1 MVAQHNLREAAPK
14 IDHRFDLFAACA
26 PGFES
31 ITAAELF
38 SLGIANPKAVPGGVE
53 FRGYLSHVYKINLWS
68 RTAERILVR
77 LDSFQAITFKEL
89 RDKTKQIEWEKFLR
103 PGDRLSIRATCKK
116 SRLIHSD
123 AVAERVQLAIAD
135 RLGAAQKILA
145 EQESSKFARSPRPRG
160 RIAPSTARTR
170 SESNLLSDKET
181 LAQTIIVRIV
191 DDECTISLDSSGELL
206 HFRGYRLATA
216 KAPLR
221 ETLAASMILAAN
233 WKTDQP
239 LIDPF
244 CGSGTIPIEAAL
256 IARNIAPGLHRSF
269 AFERWPKFDRSAWH
283 KLIAQATESI
293 LPQAPSIIRGS
304 DRDAGAIEASRSNA
318 ERAGVLEQIEF
329 KPQAISDIQSI
340 DRASIV
346 SNLPYGQRLAAD
358 KDLRNL
364 YAQFGKVLREKFSG
378 GHVAILAGDVQ
389 LEKNVGVNFG
399 DAIRINNGGL
409 NVRFVQAG
417 I

>member
-1 MVAQHNLREAAPK
+1 M

-38 SLGIANPKAVPGGVE
+38 SLGIANPLAVPGGVE
-53 FRGYLSHVYKINLWS
+53 FRGFLSHVYKVNLWS

-77 LDSFQAITFKEL
+77 LDSFHAITFKEL
-89 RDKTKQIEWEKFLR
+89 RDKTKQIEWEKYLR

-145 EQESSKFARSPRPRG
+145 EQLARSPRPRG
-160 RIAPSTARTR
+160 RIAQSTARTR
-170 SESNLLSDKET
+170 SESDLLPDKEPST
-181 LAQTIIVRIV
+181 HTIVVRLV

-206 HFRGYRLATA
+206 HFRGYRQATA

-221 ETLAASMILAAN
+221 ETLAASMILASN

-256 IARNIAPGLHRSF
+256 IACHIAPGSHRSF
-269 AFERWPKFDRSAWH
+269 AFMKWPRFDQADW
-283 KLIAQATESI
+283 KTLIARADQSS
-293 LPQAPSIIRGS
+293 LPQASAVIRGS

-318 ERAGVLEQIEF
+318 ERAGVLAHIEF
-329 KPQAISDIQSI
+329 KQQAVSDIQSI
-340 DRASIV
+340 DHTWII
-346 SNLPYGQRLAAD
+346 SNLPYGHRLAAD

-364 YAQFGKVLREKFSG
+364 YAQFGKVLRQKFAGSG
-378 GHVAILAGDVQ
+378 SHVAILAGDVQ
-389 LEKNVGVNFG
+389 LEKNLGVNFG
-399 DAIRINNGGL
+399 EATRINNGGL
-409 NVRFVQAG
+409 NVRFVQAE

>member
-1 MVAQHNLREAAPK
+1 M

-26 PGFES
+26 PGFEAV
-31 ITAAELF
+31 TAQELF
-38 SLGIANPKAVPGGVE
+38 SLGIANPQAVPGGVE
-53 FRGYLSHVYKINLWS
+53 FRGYLAHVYKANLWS
-68 RTAERILVR
+68 RTAERILMR
-77 LDSFQAITFKEL
+77 LDSFHALTFKEL
-89 RDKTKQIEWEKFLR
+89 RDNAKQIEWEKYLR
-103 PGDRLSIRATCKK
+103 PGDPLSIRATCKK

-135 RLGAAQKILA
+135 RLSAAQKVLE
-145 EQESSKFARSPRPRG
+145 EQASARFARSPRPRSKLKTDNN
-160 RIAPSTARTR
+160 PPLTTAGLV
-170 SESNLLSDKET
+170 SSGSNHVT
-181 LAQTIIVRIV
+181 QTIIVRLI
-191 DDECTISLDSSGELL
+191 DDECTISLDTSGELL
-206 HFRGYRLATA
+206 HFRGYRQAIA

-221 ETLAASMILAAN
+221 ETLAASMILASN

-256 IARNIAPGLHRSF
+256 IARHIAPGLHRSF
-269 AFERWPKFDRSAWH
+269 GFMTWPRFDQAAWN
-283 KLIAQATESI
+283 KLIAEANESI

-329 KPQAISDIQSI
+329 KPQAVSAIEPI
-340 DRASIV
+340 DHAYII
-346 SNLPYGQRLAAD
+346 SNLPYGERVSAN

-364 YAQFGKVLREKFSG
+364 YAQFGKVLRQKFAG
-378 GHVAILAGDVQ
+378 DHVAILAGDEQ
-389 LEKNVGVNFG
+389 LEKNIGVKFG
-399 DAIRINNGGL
+399 EAIRINNGGI
-409 NVRFVQAG
+409 NVRFVQAE

>member
-1 MVAQHNLREAAPK
+1 M

-31 ITAAELF
+31 TTAAELF

-53 FRGYLSHVYKINLWS
+53 FRGYLSHVYKLNLWS
-68 RTAERILVR
+68 RTAERILMR
-77 LDSFQAITFKEL
+77 LDSFHAITFKEL
-89 RDKTKQIEWEKFLR
+89 RDNARQIEWEKYLR
-103 PGDRLSIRATCKK
+103 PGDQLSIRATCKK

-135 RLGAAQKILA
+135 RLSAAQKILA
-145 EQESSKFARSPRPRG
+145 EKEAAASARSPRPRG
-160 RIAPSTARTR
+160 RVAQPPITKATNPS
-170 SESNLLSDKET
+170 
-181 LAQTIIVRIV
+181 AQTIIVRLV

-206 HFRGYRLATA
+206 HFRGYRQAIA

-221 ETLAASMILAAN
+221 ETLAASMILASN
-233 WKTDQP
+233 WRTDQP

-256 IARNIAPGLHRSF
+256 IARRIAPGLHRSF
-269 AFERWPKFDRSAWH
+269 AFMTWPRFDQAAWN
-283 KLIAQATESI
+283 KLIEQANESI
-293 LPQAPSIIRGS
+293 LPQAPAVIRGS

-318 ERAGVLEQIEF
+318 ERAGVLDQIEF
-329 KPQAISDIQSI
+329 KQQAVSAIEAIEHAYI
-340 DRASIV
+340 I
-346 SNLPYGQRLAAD
+346 SNLPYGQRLDAD

-364 YAQFGKVLREKFSG
+364 YAQFGKVLRQQFAEG
-378 GHVAILAGDVQ
+378 GSHVAILAGDVQ
-389 LEKNVGVNFG
+389 LEKNVGLNF
-399 DAIRINNGGL
+399 DEATRINNGGIH
-409 NVRFVQAG
+409 VRFVRAE

>member
-1 MVAQHNLREAAPK
+1 MVAQRNLREAPPK

-160 RIAPSTARTR
+160 RVTEPPLLKDDST
-170 SESNLLSDKET
+170 
-181 LAQTIIVRIV
+181 QTIIVRIV

-221 ETLAASMILAAN
+221 ETLAASMILASN

-283 KLIAQATESI
+283 KLITQATESI

-329 KPQAISDIQSI
+329 KQQAISDIQSI